1 MAYRCVAT
9 SVAGFVQQLAVGYVA
24 RGYYF
29 YVSGRIPDQKD
40 PAHTDEKIIAQY
52 GIGVSKWVRARRKRQ
67 GLANVHY
74 LRYGPFFVL
83 IANHG
88 EQPFFTAEAK
98 QLKDIRVYPLY
109 FMGYSIGC
117 RQSSRGGGFHVS
129 VRIHQESYRELKDRF
144 ERSAVHR
151 SVDDLCRE
159 LRAIPFEPYAPVRD
173 QLRGI
178 LRAVNRRRAAGG
190 FETVPRSLLWETR
203 RPVKPF
209 DQSRR

>member
-29 YVSGRIPDQKD
+29 YVTGRIPEHKD
-40 PAHTDEKIIAQY
+40 PVHTDEKIIAQY

-74 LRYGPFFVL
+74 LRYGTFFVI
-83 IANHG
+83 IASHG
-88 EQPFFTAEAK
+88 KQPFFAAEAR
-98 QLKDIRVYPLY
+98 QLKDIRVYPLH

-117 RQSSRGGGFHVS
+117 RQCSRDGELHVS

-144 ERSAVHR
+144 ERNAVHR
-151 SVDDLCRE
+151 SVDDLCRD
-159 LRAIPFEPYAPVRD
+159 LRSIPFEPYAPVRD
-173 QLRGI
+173 QIRCI

-190 FETVPRSLLWETR
+190 FETVPRNLLRETR
-203 RPVKPF
+203 RPVRPF
-209 DQSRR
+209 DQSRE